1 MTVGMKYAPFL
12 IAAFAFFYLA
22 ACNTPGLGFGG
33 IDPVRITV
41 QGSVFDVRIDGNRA
55 EAIRTNTQWAP
66 RLEAVA
72 PQGVAAIET
81 VSGCRVRKLDGDAAQ
96 MTARLDCGQALD
108 PLPRGN
114 TYDCDVYNVTDGLA
128 ELTCESARY

>member
-1 MTVGMKYAPFL
+1 MTVGMKYAPFF
-12 IAAFAFFYLA
+12 IAVFALVYLA

-33 IDPVRITV
+33 IAPVRITV
-41 QGSVFDVRIDGNRA
+41 QGSVFDVRIDGSRA
-55 EAIRTNTQWAP
+55 EAIRINTQWAP
-66 RLEAVA
+66 RLEVVA
-72 PQGVAAIET
+72 PQGVAAIEK

-114 TYDCDVYNVTDGLA
+114 TDNCDVYNITDGLA